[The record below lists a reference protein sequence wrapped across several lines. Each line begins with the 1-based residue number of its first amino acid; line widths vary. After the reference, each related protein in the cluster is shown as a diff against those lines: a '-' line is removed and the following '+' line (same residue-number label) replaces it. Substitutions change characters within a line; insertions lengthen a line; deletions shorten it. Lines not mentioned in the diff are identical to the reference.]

1 MRMQVKRKEIQD
13 CQVEVKQLEEK
24 KQRYIQVGE
33 QLKVEQIG
41 QIKALLKQE
50 RELLLKL
57 ENSELQNKEQ
67 VEGTLRCDREL
78 ASSREEELAELCSK
92 LLGLEEELLHLQ
104 AEKEVYIEFK
114 TARFQEQQQ
123 QILQLE
129 NRLSH
134 TQKVFAKM
142 SDHIQNSLDD
152 AHSDVDKRTALL
164 IEEEKR
170 LAVER
175 AMKELDEHTRQE
187 FRANEWLKK
196 ELSVYRKEAST
207 LEMDIDSLEK
217 ENLEHIN
224 EVLEN
229 QLSELHIS
237 SRNVFLT
244 QTSCPLASDV
254 GNGVETMERVDCR
267 YQPDNTG
274 GPSTPMS
281 PTAEAEM
288 VLGCLMELETDETPS
303 SCSQSAQQPPSPNQ
317 IMHGSQTNIQQHPTH
332 RGPLELK
339 LLTVVGQAAPLH
351 PLPLMQ
357 GSPGMQQDPED
368 WPLTTR
374 TIQGRFK

>member
-1 MRMQVKRKEIQD
+1 MSNKSTTEGKITLAEAFINFQMQVKRKEIQD

-237 SRNVFLT
+237 RNVFLT

-267 YQPDNTG
+267 YQPGNSREEESYSVEKPQRG
-274 GPSTPMS
+274 LS
-281 PTAEAEM
+281 PTL
-288 VLGCLMELETDETPS
+288 LGE
-303 SCSQSAQQPPSPNQ
+303 CS
-317 IMHGSQTNIQQHPTH
+317 T
-332 RGPLELK
+332 
-339 LLTVVGQAAPLH
+339 
-351 PLPLMQ
+351 
-357 GSPGMQQDPED
+357 GMDQ
-368 WPLTTR
+368 
-374 TIQGRFK
+374 